1 MKKTLSLILLTLTFG
16 AQAQTTSS
24 RNTTVGSIERL
35 SAELDAVLII
45 DQKPEVL
52 AEGFKWTEGPVWVE
66 KHQMLLFS
74 DIPQNKVFK
83 WTEQSGLEEYLF
95 PAGYSGTDDGGR
107 EPGSNGLLLDKNG
120 NLVLCQHGD
129 RRLARMDAPLDKP
142 AARFTTIASSYDGKK
157 FNSPNDAVQ
166 HSNGDFYLT
175 DPPYGLAKKENQELD
190 FHGVYRIGKKGE
202 VTLLIDSI
210 NRPNGIALTRDEKHL
225 LVGNSEGERPYL
237 YAYELDKQGN
247 VKSGGIVFDFSPWG
261 GGPDGF
267 KVAKSGVI
275 FSSGPGGIWIL
286 DADYKAIGRIRIPH
300 AVSNCALSDDEKT
313 LYITAN
319 HQLVRVKLK

>member
-1 MKKTLSLILLTLTFG
+1 MKTNFLLLLLLATLST
-16 AQAQTTSS
+16 QAQTSAPKS
-24 RNTTVGSIERL
+24 TTVGSIERL
-35 SAELDAVLII
+35 SDELDQLLDIN
-45 DQKPEVL
+45 QKPEVL

-83 WTEQSGLEEYLF
+83 WSEQAGLEEYLF
-95 PAGYSGTDDGGR
+95 PAGYSGGDDGGR
-107 EPGSNGLLLDKNG
+107 EPGSNGLLLDKKG

-129 RRLARMDAPLDKP
+129 RQLARMNAPLDKP
-142 AARFTTIASSYDGKK
+142 AANFISLASLYQGKR

-190 FHGVYRIGKKGE
+190 FQGVYRVGKKGK

-210 NRPNGIALTRDEKHL
+210 HRPNGIALTRDKKHL

-237 YAYELDKQGN
+237 YAYELDKNGN

-267 KVAKSGVI
+267 KVSRSGLI

-286 DADYKAIGRIRIPH
+286 NADYQAIGRIRIPH